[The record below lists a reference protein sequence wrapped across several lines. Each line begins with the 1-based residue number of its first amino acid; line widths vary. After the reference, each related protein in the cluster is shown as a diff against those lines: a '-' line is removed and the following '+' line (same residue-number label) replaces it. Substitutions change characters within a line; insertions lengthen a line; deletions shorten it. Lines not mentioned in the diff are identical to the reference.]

1 MELELIY
8 VAHGVC
14 RFNVIYDNGSTKLSG
29 KGTSKILGEAIKAE
43 ILKYLDKQENFKMR
57 LWDGKNWHDQSM
69 SSKKIRELIAESAA

>member
-8 VAHGVC
+8 VSHGIC
-14 RFNVIYDNGSTKLSG
+14 RFKVIYDDGTTKLSG
-29 KGTSKILGEAIKAE
+29 KATTKILGEAIKME

-69 SSKKIRELIAESAA
+69 TSKQIRELIAESAA

>member
-14 RFNVIYDNGSTKLSG
+14 RFKVIYDDGTMKLSG
-29 KGTSKILGEAIKAE
+29 KGTTKILGEAIKME

-57 LWDGKNWHDQSM
+57 LWDGKNWNDQSM
-69 SSKKIRELIAESAA
+69 SSKKIREIIAEAAA